1 MKQSQWNNGV
11 ILDVKQELG
20 EIKGRVTGIETSM
33 KENREDVKENREDVK
48 ENREDV
54 KEILKSVSVI
64 PELQRMLVEHLKEDE
79 PTELYVNRNM
89 ASWMKNGMW
98 VAATG
103 LAGWFVAKVT
113 GR

>member
-20 EIKGRVTGIETSM
+20 EIRGRVMGIEAA
-33 KENREDVKENREDVK
+33 VK

-79 PTELYVNRNM
+79 ATELYVNRNM
-89 ASWMKNGMW
+89 ASWLKNGMW

>member
-11 ILDVKQELG
+11 MLEVKQELG
-20 EIKGRVTGIETSM
+20 EIRGRVMGIEAA
-33 KENREDVKENREDVK
+33 VKENREDVK

>member
-1 MKQSQWNNGV
+1 V

-33 KENREDVKENREDVK
+33 KENREDVKE
-48 ENREDV
+48 
-54 KEILKSVSVI
+54 ILKSVSVI
-64 PELQRMLVEHLKEDE
+64 PELRRMLMEHLKEDE
-79 PTELYVNRNM
+79 PTELYVDRSI
-89 ASWMKNGMW
+89 ASWAKKGMW
-98 VAATG
+98 AAATG